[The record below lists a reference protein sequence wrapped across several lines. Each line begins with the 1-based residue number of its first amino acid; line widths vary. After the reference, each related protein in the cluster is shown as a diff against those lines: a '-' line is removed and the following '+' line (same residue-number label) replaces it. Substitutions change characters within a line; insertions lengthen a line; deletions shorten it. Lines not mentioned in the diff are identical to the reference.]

1 MVYLSRYRGDF
12 QVVTDVHSVHIFLWD
27 CISTV
32 QVRQQAC
39 WLRAHKT
46 M

>member
-12 QVVTDVHSVHIFLWD
+12 QVVTDVHSVHIFLRD

-39 WLRAHKT
+39 WLRAHKAK
-46 M
+46 